1 MFCPEPAHH
10 PQQQQ
15 PQQVGA
21 NRLPGPV
28 LHNPY
33 LSDREKK
40 AFYLAEEE
48 VSLDGT
54 LALTDS
60 IEVQFMVKFVDNFL
74 VFCIGR
80 APIFFLLFDLTL
92 DMK

>member
-1 MFCPEPAHH
+1 MFRQEPAHQ

-28 LHNPY
+28 LHNPH
-33 LSDREKK
+33 LSDRERK
-40 AFYLAEEE
+40 AFDLAEEE

-60 IEVQFMVKFVDNFL
+60 IEVQFMVKFVDNFI
-74 VFCIGR
+74 VFCIGG
-80 APIFFLLFDLTL
+80 ASIFFLIV
-92 DMK
+92 